1 MEKKPLVV
9 NQITVL
15 SSLTCPGVG
24 QGRIHSLLLTAQAG
38 GRPFPMAIPNVAL
51 SLTAIDECVLRI
63 QTSFI
68 F

>member
-15 SSLTCPGVG
+15 SSLTRPGVG

-38 GRPFPMAIPNVAL
+38 G
-51 SLTAIDECVLRI
+51 
-63 QTSFI
+63 
-68 F
+68 